1 MTNICCICLEEIH
14 TDCTPYTCSHIIHT
28 HCANLWNKPCPLC
41 KSNFKKSHIQF
52 ILGEIHG
59 FEITLDKYQQLW
71 DNSLCRPNH
80 HRHLITI
87 SKPFGVVGKCSCGT
101 IQCFNWMK

>member
-71 DNSLCRPNH
+71 NNWFSKFISRTNKTPHFKFKPNH
-80 HRHLITI
+80 YL
-87 SKPFGVVGKCSCGT
+87 S
-101 IQCFNWMK
+101 FNHY